1 MESTQDTTTTTNE
14 KPKRTMSPEL
24 KEKLAI
30 ARRKALEA
38 KKANKTNSQV
48 EFSNPVPEPVP
59 VAPVAPVPEAPVP
72 EPVKKPRKPRSK
84 KEPVPEPEPEPEPV
98 PAVAP
103 VPQVPDEPV
112 KPAKQKSRK
121 SKPLIIM
128 EDSDSDEST
137 DQQVIYIPR
146 RKSSSRR
153 KALPELP
160 IPQAPVPVQQAPVQ
174 QAPAPPVPQ
183 MPRVHRQP
191 GMFYYTSSFM

>member
-48 EFSNPVPEPVP
+48 EFSNPVPEPAP

-84 KEPVPEPEPEPEPV
+84 KEPEPQPQPQPEPEPV
-98 PAVAP
+98 AP
-103 VPQVPDEPV
+103 VASVPDEPV
-112 KPAKQKSRK
+112 KPTKQKSRK

-160 IPQAPVPVQQAPVQ
+160 IPQAPAQQVPAP
-174 QAPAPPVPQ
+174 QAPAPAPVPVPQ